1 MGTCNFRGCGRF
13 GYWVNVEQYDEEYYR
28 EEYPDEEGYTD
39 DQRYAI
45 FIESARDWYE
55 YYAHGM
61 QKMLDELNE
70 KLVFHSLKVEYG
82 YYEGLEIVLDEKYE
96 SRSCQGWYAPEDRDG
111 WEYIA
116 LVYDVMEG
124 GCYGENVE
132 DPKFQR
138 RCRRKFEDE
147 CDKILDWLTVH
158 AAEWFFHP
166 MGCVA
171 RFGNGEAWYR
181 WSDAPCDVVEH
192 CVGLDL
198 GYGQRDR
205 DVDDW
210 SRDNLF
216 APLWATLETASQT
229 PFTEVTE

>member
-13 GYWVNVEQYDEEYYR
+13 GYWTNVEEYDEDYYR

-45 FIESARDWYE
+45 FAESARDWYE

-61 QKMLDELNE
+61 QKALDELNE
-70 KLVFHSLKVEYG
+70 VLVFHKLKVEYG
-82 YYEGLEIVLDEKYE
+82 YYEGLEIVLEPKYE
-96 SRSCQGWYAPEDRDG
+96 PRSCQGWDAPEDRDG

-116 LVYDVMEG
+116 IVYDAMEG
-124 GCYGENVE
+124 ECYGERAD

-138 RCRRKFEDE
+138 RCRRRFEDE
-147 CDKILDWLTVH
+147 CDRILDWLT
-158 AAEWFFHP
+158 ARAGEWFFHP

-181 WSDAPCDVVEH
+181 WGDAPTDVVEH

-198 GYGQRDR
+198 GYGQTNR
-205 DVDDW
+205 DVSDW
-210 SRDNLF
+210 ERDNMF
-216 APLWATLETASQT
+216 APLWASLETASQT
-229 PFTEVTE
+229 PFTEVVG

>member
-13 GYWVNVEQYDEEYYR
+13 GLWTCIEEYDEDYYR

-45 FIESARDWYE
+45 YIENARDWYE

-61 QKMLDELNE
+61 QDALDELNAR
-70 KLVFHSLKVEYG
+70 LVFHELEVTNG
-82 YYEGLEIVLDEKYE
+82 YYEGIEIVLKPKYE
-96 SRSCQGWYAPEDRDG
+96 PRSCQGWYAPEDRDG

-116 LVYDVMEG
+116 LVYDAMEG
-124 GCYGENVE
+124 ACYGEHVD

-138 RCRRKFEDE
+138 RCRAKFEAE
-147 CDKILDWLTVH
+147 CDVILDWLVTH
-158 AAEWFFHP
+158 AEEWGFYP

-171 RFGNGEAWYR
+171 RFDNGEAWYSR
-181 WSDAPCDVVEH
+181 TDSLPV
-192 CVGLDL
+192 LDHDI
-198 GYGQRDR
+198 GMDIGFGDHDR
-205 DVDDW
+205 EVTDW
-210 SRDNLF
+210 ERDNLF
-216 APLWATLETASQT
+216 APLWACLETPSQT